1 MKGLLKNWNKLL
13 YYIFSGLFIVSFS
26 LILLNVVFN
35 KTVYSYNTFFLL
47 LYMVIFDAAIIF
59 ATVFLKKKKSFFEK
73 RYNVIVVVSCV
84 FLFCMQI
91 ISSVLLEFNP
101 SWDMEAVY
109 QGAISWVEQG
119 DFTTYFS
126 DTCHQDYFYIFPNN
140 LGLMALLALFFKL
153 ASLLGIKSYFM
164 VASVLNAVMIVMTL
178 VLVQAICKRFY
189 GITGGIVSV
198 MLFLCC
204 LPFYFMAP
212 VFYTDSFSMV
222 FLLGAFYGLLKAEDS
237 VKIKQKFGWYLFS
250 ALMCWLGA
258 MIKMTVL
265 IFVIAAFIYFLLKKN
280 WRELLAYLMVTVT
293 VVGLGFSLFNSYI
306 YSTHLSR
313 EKAEQT
319 NMPAYYW
326 IDLAVHDQGRYNN
339 TIFWD
344 AKNEQDPSVRSEKL
358 INDIKEEIKERG
370 FKGMYDLF
378 ESKSALAFGDG
389 TYALSDFLDDSP
401 VKEDTFL
408 HQFLLYEGKYY
419 ERYSTVATAIFL
431 VIQIMMLL
439 SVCLRKMDLKL
450 LIPQLCV
457 FGLMVFL
464 LLWEINSR
472 YITTVV
478 PCILVCAAGGL
489 CGLSEWI
496 IKRRMNTNG

>member
-1 MKGLLKNWNKLL
+1 MKSLLKNWNKLL
-13 YYIFSGLFIVSFS
+13 YYIFSGLFIASFS

-35 KTVYSYNTFFLL
+35 KTIFMYNTFFLL
-47 LYMVIFDAAIIF
+47 LYMAVFAAAIIF
-59 ATVFLKKKKSFFEK
+59 ATVFLKKKASFFEK
-73 RYNVIVVVSCV
+73 RYNVIVVISCV

-91 ISSVLLEFNP
+91 LSSILLEFNP
-101 SWDMEAVY
+101 SWDMEAIY

-140 LGLMALLALFFKL
+140 LGSMAFLALFFKL

-178 VLVQAICKRFY
+178 VFVQAICKRFY
-189 GITGGIVSV
+189 GVTGGIVSV
-198 MLFLCC
+198 MLFLCS

-212 VFYTDSFSMV
+212 VFYTDSLSMV
-222 FLLGAFYGLLKAEDS
+222 FLVGAFYGLLKAQDS
-237 VKIKQKFGWYLFS
+237 VKLKQKSGWYIFC

-265 IFVIAAFIYFLLKKN
+265 VFAIAALVYFVLKKN

-306 YSTHLSR
+306 YSEHLDR
-313 EKAEQT
+313 DKAEQT

-326 IDLAVHDQGRYNN
+326 IDLAVHGRGYYNN
-339 TIFWD
+339 DIYWD
-344 AKNEQDPSVRSEKL
+344 AINEQDPSLRSEKL
-358 INDIKEEIKERG
+358 IKDIKAEIKERG
-370 FKGMYDLF
+370 FKGMYNLF

-389 TYALSDFLDDSP
+389 TYALSDFLDDRP

-408 HQFLLYEGKYY
+408 HKFLLYEGEYY

-431 VIQIMMLL
+431 VIQIMMLF
-439 SVCLRKMDLKL
+439 SVCLRRTDFKL

-457 FGLMVFL
+457 FGLMTFL
-464 LLWEINSR
+464 MFWEINSR
-472 YITTVV
+472 YITTVI
-478 PCILVCAAGGL
+478 PCIIICAAGGL
-489 CGLSEWI
+489 CALSERI
-496 IKRRMNTNG
+496 INRRINIK